1 MIGSLSFTR
10 DILSLITILGVIFGN
25 SILYG
30 SQTLSFFIFASSIAI
45 FSIYIFINIEKII
58 RKPFPPHF
66 SLFIVLIFFIVIFQH
81 IVLANNFIVNEL
93 IRVLYLFAGSLI
105 IASIYYAENSVKRL
119 AQLILFSILILN
131 IVTILEFFIQY
142 EGSFQVEV
150 DGVFKSGDLSS
161 LGPSLT
167 SDSIL
172 VSLLLLF
179 YIVERDI
186 KNKNIANILYLISI
200 LGILLTSSRFGIAL
214 SLFLYLIFLLKYR
227 LTFLNIF
234 LSIFVIYIFFVSQA
248 QILKVRFSQPI
259 AGYQSDEKV
268 ASQLD
273 EKVASQLDEI
283 EVVRIP
289 INNLEKIIKQDL
301 LFFDEISTTISNE
314 IDEGLTI
321 VLEAMDSQNIIA
333 DEETI
338 INLVDRV
345 IRLNHNSLMQ
355 IDPSSLKN
363 SISSSLNEQLYNE
376 SINVPYNL
384 INIDPEV
391 TPTIIN
397 STSAHNMDNT
407 NLIESDAKIKLAAQ
421 QEIKL
426 AAQQEIKLA
435 AQQEIKLAAQQEIKL
450 AAQQLTLEK
459 SLVNAWSNNNNF
471 PYEDYSSSGLSINS
485 AINTTDLG
493 SINTTWLPILGE
505 IYTVSFDLT
514 LNSGLPP
521 RIYVESSESWGEG
534 RVFETKPGI
543 QSYTWKAEASEV
555 MYLNF
560 SVTEDVPTNFS
571 VEDFKLYKGGNLDLF
586 NARVQQEA
594 KLAAQQEK
602 IIDQAIM
609 SPQKRKIMNQVNF
622 RLEEAYRSV
631 IDMHGNPLEEKRMMN
646 LISQS
651 LSQIQNYNLD
661 PNLPEID
668 GRVVHWLVAI
678 DMFLNSPM
686 KGVGSRDKFSENFYL
701 MQYKYNTRKAVFWTS
716 NGYKK
721 FVTKRYGTNRSPH
734 STLFGQ
740 LAIFGISSIFWS
752 VFPLYYIYCWSK
764 KTRKHILDIEL
775 ISFGL
780 ILFLLVLREIHT
792 HKFFLIVMI
801 LLMFIF
807 YENRKKDYSI
817 N

>member
-259 AGYQSDEKV
+259 AGYQS
-268 ASQLD
+268 D

-609 SPQKRKIMNQVNF
+609 SPQKRKIMNQVDF

>member
-1 MIGSLSFTR
+1 M
-10 DILSLITILGVIFGN
+10 
-25 SILYG
+25 
-30 SQTLSFFIFASSIAI
+30 
-45 FSIYIFINIEKII
+45 
-58 RKPFPPHF
+58 
-66 SLFIVLIFFIVIFQH
+66 
-81 IVLANNFIVNEL
+81 
-93 IRVLYLFAGSLI
+93 
-105 IASIYYAENSVKRL
+105 
-119 AQLILFSILILN
+119 
-131 IVTILEFFIQY
+131 
-142 EGSFQVEV
+142 
-150 DGVFKSGDLSS
+150 
-161 LGPSLT
+161 
-167 SDSIL
+167 
-172 VSLLLLF
+172 
-179 YIVERDI
+179 
-186 KNKNIANILYLISI
+186 
-200 LGILLTSSRFGIAL
+200 
-214 SLFLYLIFLLKYR
+214 
-227 LTFLNIF
+227 
-234 LSIFVIYIFFVSQA
+234 
-248 QILKVRFSQPI
+248 
-259 AGYQSDEKV
+259 
-268 ASQLD
+268 
-273 EKVASQLDEI
+273 
-283 EVVRIP
+283 
-289 INNLEKIIKQDL
+289 
-301 LFFDEISTTISNE
+301 
-314 IDEGLTI
+314 
-321 VLEAMDSQNIIA
+321 
-333 DEETI
+333 
-338 INLVDRV
+338 
-345 IRLNHNSLMQ
+345 
-355 IDPSSLKN
+355 
-363 SISSSLNEQLYNE
+363 
-376 SINVPYNL
+376 
-384 INIDPEV
+384 
-391 TPTIIN
+391 
-397 STSAHNMDNT
+397 
-407 NLIESDAKIKLAAQ
+407 
-421 QEIKL
+421 
-426 AAQQEIKLA
+426 
-435 AQQEIKLAAQQEIKL
+435 
-450 AAQQLTLEK
+450 
-459 SLVNAWSNNNNF
+459 
-471 PYEDYSSSGLSINS
+471 
-485 AINTTDLG
+485 
-493 SINTTWLPILGE
+493 PILGE

>member
-435 AQQEIKLAAQQEIKL
+435 AQQEIKLAAQQ
-450 AAQQLTLEK
+450 LTLEK